1 MPDPAPTSIRM
12 HIARPA
18 PSLAP
23 KELKVSLPCDIR
35 VKLHSLKLLTGATI
49 SHTVQAALEE
59 YFRLHGRELFHG
71 VPERMKVQE

>member
-1 MPDPAPTSIRM
+1 MPDTTSANLRM
-12 HIARPA
+12 HIAQPA
-18 PSLAP
+18 PRSGA

-59 YFRLHGRELFHG
+59 YFRHHGRELFVSMSEG
-71 VPERMKVQE
+71 LQAE